1 MDPAKN
7 KPLLSAIDAFQ
18 YIQPHFDWEQEEVHI
33 IALDSRQSVINHRLM
48 FRGTVDS
55 CLIHPRDIFRY
66 IIQNNASAF
75 IMFHNHPTGILSP
88 SNEDLKFTKKLKQLS
103 RMMEIVFLDHII
115 LTRDGFQSL
124 KERRLL

>member
-1 MDPAKN
+1 MDPAKI

-18 YIQPHFDWEQEEVHI
+18 CIQPHFEWEQEEVHI

-66 IIQNNASAF
+66 VIQNNASAF
-75 IMFHNHPTGILSP
+75 IMFHNHPTGILNP
-88 SNEDLKFTKKLKQLS
+88 SSEDVKFTKKLKQLS
-103 RMMEIVFLDHII
+103 KMMEIVFLDHII

-124 KERRLL
+124 KELRIL

>member
-18 YIQPHFDWEQEEVHI
+18 CIQPHFEWEQEEVHI

-55 CLIHPRDIFRY
+55 CLIHPRDNFRY
-66 IIQNNASAF
+66 VIQNNASAF
-75 IMFHNHPTGILSP
+75 IMFHNHPTGVLSP
-88 SNEDLKFTKKLKQLS
+88 SSEDVKFTKKLKQLS
-103 RMMEIVFLDHII
+103 KMMEIVFLDHII

-124 KERRLL
+124 KELRLL

>member
-1 MDPAKN
+1 MNQAKN
-7 KPLLSAIDAFQ
+7 KPLMSAIDAFQ
-18 YIQPHFDWEQEEVHI
+18 CIQPHFEWEQEEVHI

-66 IIQNNASAF
+66 VIQNNASAF
-75 IMFHNHPTGILSP
+75 IMFHNHPTGVLSP

-103 RMMEIVFLDHII
+103 KMMEINFLDHII

-124 KERRLL
+124 KELQLF